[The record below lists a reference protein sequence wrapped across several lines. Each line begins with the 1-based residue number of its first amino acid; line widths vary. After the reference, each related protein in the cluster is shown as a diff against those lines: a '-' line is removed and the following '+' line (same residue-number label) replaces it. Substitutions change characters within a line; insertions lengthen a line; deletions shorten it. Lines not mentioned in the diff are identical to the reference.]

1 MARVYKVVKKV
12 DDGGLWRQICHSVS
26 TNGVRREYAV
36 CSRQLELRNGF
47 ILISACNNEQAGIE
61 IAGGQ
66 RDREVIGILVGGYK
80 EHLCVLNAG
89 CAQYAV
95 SACIPLKG
103 WIALVHTVLY
113 VRFMLV
119 N

>member
-26 TNGVRREYAV
+26 ANGVRREDAV

-66 RDREVIGILVGGYK
+66 RDREVIGILIGCYK
-80 EHLCVLNAG
+80 EHLCIS
-89 CAQYAV
+89 YAV
-95 SACIPLKG
+95 FCLKKKNAIIIFIILNNTTACFCCAVIQ
-103 WIALVHTVLY
+103 IT
-113 VRFMLV
+113 
-119 N
+119 